1 MDTMIAPSTSPQSPS
16 DALEQALEQVFQL
29 AVIHHQSGRIEEA
42 ETLYR
47 SILQTRP
54 NHPQANHYLG
64 LLAVQTQQPGAGLPF
79 FVAALEA
86 DPAEGSY
93 WIDYIDALLQAG
105 EAETARQVLDLGQ
118 QHGLQGSEVEM
129 LAERL
134 EACAPSVAQEA
145 GGAVV
150 GPQNGEKPASAK
162 TVAAKTKVAPQAT
175 PGKRGGVAPSQQEI
189 NTLGALFRS
198 GRFVEMEPLAKS
210 LTQRFPR
217 HGLSWKAL
225 GAALQQQGRIPEA
238 LGPLRKAAELL
249 PQDTE
254 ALTNLGIV
262 LQHNGRLAEA
272 EASLRRVL
280 RLQPNLA
287 AAHFNLGNLLIE
299 QNRLPG
305 AEASIRRTLQI
316 NPNYA
321 EAYISLGVIAE
332 ALGRLQEAEESYRK
346 ALEIR
351 PDYAEAHG
359 HRGILLNMLG
369 RTPEAEA
376 NLRRALTLKE
386 DYPEAHNNLAIAL
399 QRRGQLAEAEV
410 SLRRALALK
419 PDYAAAYSNLGPILE
434 HFGRLPEAET
444 VLRQALAFKEDSP
457 KVHNNLAI
465 VLIGQ
470 GRLAAAETS
479 LRRALA
485 LKEGYAKAHNNL
497 GNVLKDQGRLAEAA
511 ASYRR
516 ALQLE
521 SGDAM
526 VHSNL
531 LFCLA
536 HDARLDAAALFAE
549 HRRFGERFEAPL
561 RAAWPR
567 HPNTREPQRRLRIG
581 LVSADL
587 RNHAVASFLEPVLA
601 HWAQDS
607 GLSLHA
613 YSTHALEDA
622 VTQRLRGHVAHWHAV
637 AALSEAALAEQI
649 QADGIDI
656 LLDLSGHTAGNRLLT
671 FARKPAPVQASWIG
685 YAGTTGLQA
694 MDYYLADRHFLPPGQ
709 FDGQFTEKIVQLAA
723 GLTFQPVADAPAVNA
738 LPALAKGYVTFG
750 SFNRLEKLSRE
761 VIALWAQVLRA
772 VPGSRLVLGA
782 LPEADGGEAVVA
794 WLAQEGIG
802 RERLSLHKRCGIHE
816 YLALHH
822 QVDICLDT
830 FPYNGA
836 TTSLHALWMGVPTLS
851 LAGRTPTG
859 RQGATVLGHVGLDEF
874 VAWEAQEFV
883 AKAVHWAGEVAALAQ
898 LRAGLRERV
907 AASALGRPAVV
918 AACLARGLRTMWQ
931 RWCAGEAP
939 QSFEVA
945 LNDTGRSIQEG
956 NT

>member
-1 MDTMIAPSTSPQSPS
+1 LRGEMEKSALMDEAGFARKVEAAYRAMWVKWCGDTPAAGQTVELGRQPGLGGEQADVVAQRLMPAGQGGGLLLLQPGVVTITPPPGSQSSEEQASLQEQQAVLSRFREGKYAEVEAMGRVLTQRHPRHGFGWKVLAVAILEQRRVA
-16 DALEQALEQVFQL
+16 DALEPMQRAAALLPGDREVHRGLGVIFLHQERQA
-29 AVIHHQSGRIEEA
+29 EA
-42 ETLYR
+42 E
-47 SILQTRP
+47 
-54 NHPQANHYLG
+54 
-64 LLAVQTQQPGAGLPF
+64 
-79 FVAALEA
+79 
-86 DPAEGSY
+86 
-93 WIDYIDALLQAG
+93 
-105 EAETARQVLDLGQ
+105 
-118 QHGLQGSEVEM
+118 
-129 LAERL
+129 
-134 EACAPSVAQEA
+134 AC
-145 GGAVV
+145 
-150 GPQNGEKPASAK
+150 
-162 TVAAKTKVAPQAT
+162 
-175 PGKRGGVAPSQQEI
+175 
-189 NTLGALFRS
+189 
-198 GRFVEMEPLAKS
+198 
-210 LTQRFPR
+210 
-217 HGLSWKAL
+217 
-225 GAALQQQGRIPEA
+225 
-238 LGPLRKAAELL
+238 LRKALQIDPAYTDAYDLL
-249 PQDTE
+249 GP
-254 ALTNLGIV
+254 V
-262 LQHNGRLAEA
+262 LAGQGRLAEA
-272 EASLRRVL
+272 EASLRKALELGPPTARMYNNLGKIL
-280 RLQPNLA
+280 RLQEKY
-287 AAHFNLGNLLIE
+287 G
-299 QNRLPG
+299 
-305 AEASIRRTLQI
+305 
-316 NPNYA
+316 
-321 EAYISLGVIAE
+321 
-332 ALGRLQEAEESYRK
+332 
-346 ALEIR
+346 
-351 PDYAEAHG
+351 
-359 HRGILLNMLG
+359 
-369 RTPEAEA
+369 EAEA
-376 NLRRALTLKE
+376 MLRRALALKE
-386 DYPEAHNNLAIAL
+386 DYPEAHNNLAIVL
-399 QRRGQLAEAEV
+399 RRQGQLTEAEA
-410 SLRRALALK
+410 SLHRALALK
-419 PDYAAAYSNLGPILE
+419 PNDAEAQSNLGN
-434 HFGRLPEAET
+434 A
-444 VLRQALAFKEDSP
+444 
-457 KVHNNLAI
+457 
-465 VLIGQ
+465 
-470 GRLAAAETS
+470 
-479 LRRALA
+479 
-485 LKEGYAKAHNNL
+485 
-497 GNVLKDQGRLAEAA
+497 LKDQGRLAEAA
-511 ASYRR
+511 ASFRR
-516 ALQLE
+516 ALE
-521 SGDAM
+521 IKPDYAHA
-526 VHSNL
+526 HSNL